1 VTRPTSRTRS
11 HARGRAADNALPEQR
26 ATDETLEVVTEVDQ
40 PAVVPHEL
48 ASGGPGLEIRAR
60 GGSAGAIAGKVLR
73 QYSLVFLL
81 IASFVLYSTWDKT
94 SSVFLTG
101 DSLRVMVAGQAVIGV
116 LTLGILVTM
125 VAGNFDLSVGNIAGL
140 SQVMTASMF
149 SHHGWP
155 LWLGVLFGVA
165 LGAFVGG
172 INGMLVTILR
182 VDPFIITLGTASAI
196 LGFVDWY
203 SKGQSIVSGI
213 PQNLV
218 NFGNDN
224 FIGVPDIVWV
234 LVIVALVIYYLLEHT
249 PYGRNLH
256 AIGSNRAAARL
267 VGIRVERSVA
277 MAFTINGF
285 FAGVAGV
292 LMLARAGAGNPQIPP
307 TLALTALAGAF
318 LGAASFKVGRLNV
331 PGTIVA
337 LLFLAVNITGLTLAG
352 VANWINEL
360 FTGLS
365 LIFAIALAAVLSK
378 PRKARQRTTEP
389 SSPKTP
395 AEKTRK

>member
-1 VTRPTSRTRS
+1 MTTRS
-11 HARGRAADNALPEQR
+11 RPRPETAVDDMPAQR
-26 ATDETLEVVTEVDQ
+26 AGD
-40 PAVVPHEL
+40 PAVVATDVPVVVQTEEPPARSA
-48 ASGGPGLEIRAR
+48 ASTVGAFGGR
-60 GGSAGAIAGKVLR
+60 VLR

-81 IASFVLYSTWDKT
+81 VASFVLYSTWGKT

-140 SQVMTASMF
+140 SQIMTATLYAK
-149 SHHGWP
+149 HGWG
-155 LWLGVLFGVA
+155 LWPGIIAGIVIG
-165 LGAFVGG
+165 GFVGG
-172 INGMLVTILR
+172 INGVLVTVLR

-196 LGFVDWY
+196 LGFIDWY
-203 SKGQSIVSGI
+203 TKDQSIVNGI
-213 PQNLV
+213 PAGIT
-218 NFGNDN
+218 NFGRDN
-224 FIGVPDIVWV
+224 FLGVPDIVWV
-234 LVIVALVIYYLLEHT
+234 LALVALVIYYLLEHT

-267 VGIRVERSVA
+267 LGIRVERSIA
-277 MAFTINGF
+277 IAFVINGI
-285 FAGVAGV
+285 FAGIAGV

-337 LLFLAVNITGLTLAG
+337 LLFLAVNITGLQYAG
-352 VANWINEL
+352 VANWINEM

-378 PRKARQRTTEP
+378 ERTV
-389 SSPKTP
+389 K
-395 AEKTRK
+395 KTRKTA

>member
-1 VTRPTSRTRS
+1 MTTRS
-11 HARGRAADNALPEQR
+11 KPRPETATGELPAQR
-26 ATDETLEVVTEVDQ
+26 AIDDPVVAQ
-40 PAVVPHEL
+40 PDVPVVVAPGDA
-48 ASGGPGLEIRAR
+48 ASRSVAA
-60 GGSAGAIAGKVLR
+60 SAGLLGTRILR

-81 IASFVLYSTWDKT
+81 VASFVLYSTWNKT

-140 SQVMTASMF
+140 SQIMTATLYAK
-149 SHHGWP
+149 HGWGM
-155 LWLGVLFGVA
+155 WAGIVA
-165 LGAFVGG
+165 GIAIGGFVGG
-172 INGMLVTILR
+172 INGLLVTILR

-196 LGFVDWY
+196 LGFIDWY
-203 SKGQSIVSGI
+203 TKDQSIVTGI
-213 PQNLV
+213 PAGITHFGRN
-218 NFGNDN
+218 NF
-224 FIGVPDIVWV
+224 FGVPDIVWV
-234 LVIVALVIYYLLEHT
+234 LAIVAVVIYYLLEHT

-267 VGIRVERSVA
+267 VGIRVERSIA
-277 MAFTINGF
+277 MAFVINGI
-285 FAGVAGV
+285 FAGIAGV

-337 LLFLAVNITGLTLAG
+337 LLFLAVNITGLQYAG
-352 VANWINEL
+352 VANWINEM

-378 PRKARQRTTEP
+378 ERSVK
-389 SSPKTP
+389 
-395 AEKTRK
+395 KTRKSA

>member
-1 VTRPTSRTRS
+1 VTPPTSRTPSR
-11 HARGRAADNALPEQR
+11 HRARTAVPEPR
-26 ATDETLEVVTEVDQ
+26 TATDQEIVVEPEPAVAEQAEVVI
-40 PAVVPHEL
+40 P
-48 ASGGPGLEIRAR
+48 PGLA
-60 GGSAGAIAGKVLR
+60 GSVSRKFTTGPLFVRVLK

-81 IASFVLYSTWDKT
+81 IASFVLYSTWNKT
-94 SSVFLTG
+94 SDVFLTG

-125 VAGNFDLSVGNIAGL
+125 VSGNFDLSVGNIAGL
-140 SQVMTASMF
+140 SAVMTASMY
-149 SHHGWP
+149 SNHHWNMWVGIIFGIV
-155 LWLGVLFGVA
+155 LGG
-165 LGAFVGG
+165 FVGG
-172 INGMLVTILR
+172 INGVLVTVLR
-182 VDPFIITLGTASAI
+182 IDPFIITLGTASII
-196 LGFVDWY
+196 LGYVDWY
-203 SKGQSIVSGI
+203 SKGQSIVNGI
-213 PQNLV
+213 PQGLV
-218 NFGNDN
+218 NFGSDN
-224 FIGVPDIVWV
+224 FAGVPDIVWV
-234 LVIVALVIYYLLEHT
+234 LVIVAVLVYYLLEHT

-267 VGIRVERSVA
+267 VGIRVERSIA
-277 MAFTINGF
+277 GAFVIDGL

-307 TLALTALAGAF
+307 TLALTAVAGAF

-365 LIFAIALAAVLSK
+365 LIFAIAIAAVLQK
-378 PRKARQRTTEP
+378 ERKVKRVGDNQSATNQQTKEVG
-389 SSPKTP
+389 
-395 AEKTRK
+395 A

>member
-1 VTRPTSRTRS
+1 VTRPTSRVPAKDLPAQRS
-11 HARGRAADNALPEQR
+11 NEDAVAVTADQHELPSVVPAEMTAAEARPAGFAALPF
-26 ATDETLEVVTEVDQ
+26 A
-40 PAVVPHEL
+40 
-48 ASGGPGLEIRAR
+48 AR
-60 GGSAGAIAGKVLR
+60 VLK
-73 QYSLVFLL
+73 QYSMVFLL
-81 IASFVLYSTWDKT
+81 VASFILYSSWGKT

-140 SQVMTASMF
+140 SQVMTASF
-149 SHHGWP
+149 YANHHVN
-155 LWLGVLFGVA
+155 LWVGIIIGIA
-165 LGAFVGG
+165 IGAFVGG
-172 INGMLVTILR
+172 INGILVTVLR

-196 LGFVDWY
+196 LGYVDWY
-203 SKGQSIVSGI
+203 SKGQAIVNGL
-213 PQNLV
+213 PQGLIDFGRN
-218 NFGNDN
+218 NFLS
-224 FIGVPDIVWV
+224 VPDIVWV
-234 LVIVALVIYYLLEHT
+234 LVLVAIAIYYLLEHT

-277 MAFTINGF
+277 MAFVINGF
-285 FAGVAGV
+285 FAGIAGV

-337 LLFLAVNITGLTLAG
+337 LLFLAVNITGLQYAG

-365 LIFAIALAAVLSK
+365 LIFAIALAAVLQK
-378 PRKARQRTTEP
+378 DRKVKRAAERTTTAQP
-389 SSPKTP
+389 SAKDLQP
-395 AEKTRK
+395 

>member
-1 VTRPTSRTRS
+1 VTRPTSRPPSPPSAAGDLPTPRS
-11 HARGRAADNALPEQR
+11 
-26 ATDETLEVVTEVDQ
+26 ATDELSVVTPDEHEIPV
-40 PAVVPHEL
+40 VVPPEMNATAAPSRSFAAL
-48 ASGGPGLEIRAR
+48 PFGAR
-60 GGSAGAIAGKVLR
+60 FVK
-73 QYSLVFLL
+73 QYSMVFLL
-81 IASFVLYSTWDKT
+81 VASFVLYSTWSKT

-140 SQVMTASMF
+140 SQVMTASF
-149 SHHGWP
+149 YAHHGVN
-155 LWLGVLFGVA
+155 LWVGILIGIAIGS
-165 LGAFVGG
+165 FVGG
-172 INGMLVTILR
+172 INGVLVTVLR

-196 LGFVDWY
+196 LGYVDWY
-203 SKGQSIVSGI
+203 SKGQAIVQGI
-213 PQNLV
+213 PQPLIDFGRN
-218 NFGNDN
+218 NFA
-224 FIGVPDIVWV
+224 GVPDIVWV
-234 LVIVALVIYYLLEHT
+234 LVVVAIAIYYLLEHT

-267 VGIRVERSVA
+267 VGIRVERSIA
-277 MAFTINGF
+277 MAFVINGF
-285 FAGVAGV
+285 FAGIAGV

-337 LLFLAVNITGLTLAG
+337 LLFLAVNITGLQYAG

-365 LIFAIALAAVLSK
+365 LIFAIALAAVLQK
-378 PRKARQRTTEP
+378 DRKVKRSSEP
-389 SSPKTP
+389 S
-395 AEKTRK
+395 AEKTRN

>member
-1 VTRPTSRTRS
+1 MTRPTSRTPAKDLPAQRS
-11 HARGRAADNALPEQR
+11 AEDPIVLTSEQQEPPSVIPPEMTVAAATPPGFAALPF
-26 ATDETLEVVTEVDQ
+26 
-40 PAVVPHEL
+40 
-48 ASGGPGLEIRAR
+48 
-60 GGSAGAIAGKVLR
+60 AGRVLK
-73 QYSLVFLL
+73 QYSMVFLL
-81 IASFVLYSTWDKT
+81 VASFVLYSTWGKT

-140 SQVMTASMF
+140 SQVMTASLYAN
-149 SHHGWP
+149 HHANMWVGI
-155 LWLGVLFGVA
+155 VFGVA
-165 LGAFVGG
+165 IGAFVGG
-172 INGMLVTILR
+172 INGVLVTVLR

-196 LGFVDWY
+196 LGYVDWY
-203 SKGQSIVSGI
+203 SKGQAIVNGQ
-213 PQNLV
+213 PQGLI
-218 NFGNDN
+218 NFGRNN
-224 FIGVPDIVWV
+224 FAGVPDIVWV
-234 LVIVALVIYYLLEHT
+234 LVLVALAIYYLLEHT

-267 VGIRVERSVA
+267 VGIRVERSIA
-277 MAFTINGF
+277 TAFVINGF
-285 FAGVAGV
+285 FAGIAGV

-337 LLFLAVNITGLTLAG
+337 LLFLAVNITGLQYAG

-365 LIFAIALAAVLSK
+365 LIFAIALAAVLQK
-378 PRKARQRTTEP
+378 DRKVKRASD
-389 SSPKTP
+389 SSGKGRRSEQTVQ
-395 AEKTRK
+395 A

>member
-1 VTRPTSRTRS
+1 VTRPTSRAPRPDS
-11 HARGRAADNALPEQR
+11 AAELPVQR
-26 ATDETLEVVTEVDQ
+26 VDDESEVDSIVVLSADEHEG
-40 PAVVPHEL
+40 PSVVPAAL
-48 ASGGPGLEIRAR
+48 TGGVGTEKRFAAAPFAMRLL
-60 GGSAGAIAGKVLR
+60 K

-81 IASFVLYSTWDKT
+81 VASFILYSTWDKT

-101 DSLRVMVAGQAVIGV
+101 DSLRVMVGGQAVIGV

-140 SQVMTASMF
+140 CQVMVASMYA
-149 SHHGWP
+149 HHGWNM
-155 LWLGVLFGVA
+155 WVGILFGVL

-172 INGMLVTILR
+172 INGFLVTLLR

-203 SKGQSIVSGI
+203 SKDQSIVNGQ
-213 PQNLV
+213 PQSLV
-218 NFGNDN
+218 NFGRDN
-224 FIGVPDIVWV
+224 FLGVPDIVWV
-234 LVIVALVIYYLLEHT
+234 LIVVAIVIYYLLEHT

-267 VGIRVERSVA
+267 VGIRVERSIA
-277 MAFTINGF
+277 SAFVINGF

-331 PGTIVA
+331 PGTLVA
-337 LLFLAVNITGLTLAG
+337 LMFLAVNITGLTLAG

-365 LIFAIALAAVLSK
+365 LIFAIAMAAVLAK
-378 PRKARQRTTEP
+378 EPKVKAKRAAEP
-389 SSPKTP
+389 STKDG
-395 AEKTRK
+395 KDN

>member
-1 VTRPTSRTRS
+1 MTRPTSRTPAKDLPAQRNVDDPIVVTAEQKDLPS
-11 HARGRAADNALPEQR
+11 VIPPEMTVAAATPPGFAALPF
-26 ATDETLEVVTEVDQ
+26 
-40 PAVVPHEL
+40 
-48 ASGGPGLEIRAR
+48 
-60 GGSAGAIAGKVLR
+60 AGRVLK
-73 QYSLVFLL
+73 QYSMVFLL
-81 IASFVLYSTWDKT
+81 VASFLLYSFWGKT

-140 SQVMTASMF
+140 SQVMTASMY
-149 SHHGWP
+149 SHHHWN
-155 LWLGVLFGVA
+155 LWVGILFGVV

-172 INGMLVTILR
+172 INGLLVTVLR

-196 LGFVDWY
+196 LGYVDWY
-203 SKGQSIVSGI
+203 SKGQSTVTGI
-213 PQNLV
+213 PQNLID
-218 NFGNDN
+218 FGRNN

-234 LVIVALVIYYLLEHT
+234 LVLVAIAIYYLLEHT

-277 MAFTINGF
+277 TAFVINGF
-285 FAGVAGV
+285 FAGIAGV

-337 LLFLAVNITGLTLAG
+337 LLFLAVNITGLQYAG

-365 LIFAIALAAVLSK
+365 LIFAIALAAVLQK
-378 PRKARQRTTEP
+378 DRKVKKA
-389 SSPKTP
+389 SDP
-395 AEKTRK
+395 AGKGRAAEQPVQA

>member
-1 VTRPTSRTRS
+1 MTTRS
-11 HARGRAADNALPEQR
+11 NARPETAAGELPAQR
-26 ATDETLEVVTEVDQ
+26 ATDDPVVAPSDI
-40 PAVVPHEL
+40 PVVVAHDEAAPRSF
-48 ASGGPGLEIRAR
+48 AA
-60 GGSAGAIAGKVLR
+60 SAGSLGTRILR

-81 IASFVLYSTWDKT
+81 VASFVLYSTWNKT

-140 SQVMTASMF
+140 SQIMTATLYAK
-149 SHHGWP
+149 HGWGMWAGI
-155 LWLGVLFGVA
+155 LAGVA
-165 LGAFVGG
+165 IGGFVGG
-172 INGMLVTILR
+172 INGLLVTILR

-196 LGFVDWY
+196 LGFIDWY
-203 SKGQSIVSGI
+203 TKDQSIVTGI
-213 PQNLV
+213 PAGITHFGRN
-218 NFGNDN
+218 NFL
-224 FIGVPDIVWV
+224 GVPDIVWV
-234 LVIVALVIYYLLEHT
+234 LAIVAVVIYYLLEHT

-267 VGIRVERSVA
+267 VGIRVERSIA
-277 MAFTINGF
+277 MAFVINGI
-285 FAGVAGV
+285 FAGIAGV

-337 LLFLAVNITGLTLAG
+337 LLFLAVNITGLQYAG
-352 VANWINEL
+352 VANWINEM

-378 PRKARQRTTEP
+378 ERSVK
-389 SSPKTP
+389 
-395 AEKTRK
+395 KTRKSA

>member
-1 VTRPTSRTRS
+1 VTTRS
-11 HARGRAADNALPEQR
+11 KPRPETAAGEMPAQRHAGDPVLVPAGAPADVAAAVQPEPR
-26 ATDETLEVVTEVDQ
+26 SF
-40 PAVVPHEL
+40 
-48 ASGGPGLEIRAR
+48 AS
-60 GGSAGAIAGKVLR
+60 SAGTFGTRVLR

-81 IASFVLYSTWDKT
+81 LASFVLYSTWSKT

-140 SQVMTASMF
+140 SQIMTATLYAK
-149 SHHGWP
+149 HGWSM
-155 LWLGVLFGVA
+155 WAGIAAGVVIG
-165 LGAFVGG
+165 GFVGG
-172 INGMLVTILR
+172 INGLLVTILR

-196 LGFVDWY
+196 LGFIDWY
-203 SKGQSIVSGI
+203 TKDQSIVNGI
-213 PQNLV
+213 PAGITHFGRN
-218 NFGNDN
+218 NFL
-224 FIGVPDIVWV
+224 GVPDIVWV
-234 LVIVALVIYYLLEHT
+234 LALVAVVIYYLLEHT

-267 VGIRVERSVA
+267 VGIRVERSIA
-277 MAFTINGF
+277 LAFVINGV
-285 FAGVAGV
+285 FAGIAGV

-337 LLFLAVNITGLTLAG
+337 LLFLAVNITGLQYAG
-352 VANWINEL
+352 VDNWINEM

-378 PRKARQRTTEP
+378 ERSVK
-389 SSPKTP
+389 
-395 AEKTRK
+395 KTRKSS

>member
-1 VTRPTSRTRS
+1 MTTRS
-11 HARGRAADNALPEQR
+11 RPRPDTSVDDVPAQRGADVPDVPVVASDVPVVVRHDEPPARSSTAAVGAFGGR
-26 ATDETLEVVTEVDQ
+26 
-40 PAVVPHEL
+40 
-48 ASGGPGLEIRAR
+48 
-60 GGSAGAIAGKVLR
+60 VLR

-81 IASFVLYSTWDKT
+81 VASFVLYSTWGKT

-140 SQVMTASMF
+140 SQIVTATLYAK
-149 SHHGWP
+149 HGWG
-155 LWLGVLFGVA
+155 LWPGVFAGVA
-165 LGAFVGG
+165 IGGFVGG
-172 INGMLVTILR
+172 INGVLVTVLR

-196 LGFVDWY
+196 LGFIDWY
-203 SKGQSIVSGI
+203 TKDQSIVNGI
-213 PQNLV
+213 PAGIT
-218 NFGNDN
+218 NFGRNN
-224 FIGVPDIVWV
+224 FLGVPDIVWV
-234 LVIVALVIYYLLEHT
+234 LALVAVVIYYLLEHT

-267 VGIRVERSVA
+267 VGIRVERSIA
-277 MAFTINGF
+277 IAFVINGI
-285 FAGVAGV
+285 FAGIAGV

-337 LLFLAVNITGLTLAG
+337 LLFLAVNITGLQYAG
-352 VANWINEL
+352 VANWINEM

-378 PRKARQRTTEP
+378 ERAVK
-389 SSPKTP
+389 
-395 AEKTRK
+395 KTRKSA

>member
-1 VTRPTSRTRS
+1 VTRASSRTPSSTPAGGLPVPRTP
-11 HARGRAADNALPEQR
+11 ADPPSDEIVVVNVDNQLPDVVPTALSGGAEPAGFSALPF
-26 ATDETLEVVTEVDQ
+26 AT
-40 PAVVPHEL
+40 
-48 ASGGPGLEIRAR
+48 R
-60 GGSAGAIAGKVLR
+60 VLK

-81 IASFVLYSTWDKT
+81 IASFVLYSTWNKT
-94 SSVFLTG
+94 SAVFLTG
-101 DSLRVMVAGQAVIGV
+101 DSLRVMVGGQAVIGV

-140 SQVMTASMF
+140 ASVMTASMYAN
-149 SHHGWP
+149 HGWNM
-155 LWLGVLFGVA
+155 WLGILFGVA

-172 INGMLVTILR
+172 INGFLVTLLR

-203 SKGQSIVSGI
+203 SKDQSIVNGI
-213 PQNLV
+213 PQPLV
-218 NFGNDN
+218 HFGRDN
-224 FIGVPDIVWV
+224 FAGVPDIVWV
-234 LVIVALVIYYLLEHT
+234 LGVVAVVIYYLLEHT

-267 VGIRVERSVA
+267 VGIRVERSIFL
-277 MAFTINGF
+277 AFTINGF

-292 LMLARAGAGNPQIPP
+292 LLLARAGAGNPQIPP

-365 LIFAIALAAVLSK
+365 LIFAIALAAVLAKEPKVKRSS
-378 PRKARQRTTEP
+378 EP
-389 SSPKTP
+389 S

>member
-1 VTRPTSRTRS
+1 MTTRS
-11 HARGRAADNALPEQR
+11 RPRPDAAVDDVPAQRAKDDLVVTPADVPIVVRAEHAADSPSFA
-26 ATDETLEVVTEVDQ
+26 ATATTF
-40 PAVVPHEL
+40 
-48 ASGGPGLEIRAR
+48 GGR
-60 GGSAGAIAGKVLR
+60 VLR

-81 IASFVLYSTWDKT
+81 VASFVLYSTWSKT

-140 SQVMTASMF
+140 SYVMTATLYAK
-149 SHHGWP
+149 HGWG
-155 LWLGVLFGVA
+155 LWAGVVA
-165 LGAFVGG
+165 GIVIGGFVGG
-172 INGMLVTILR
+172 INGVLVTVLR

-196 LGFVDWY
+196 LGFIDWY
-203 SKGQSIVSGI
+203 TKDQSIVTGI
-213 PQNLV
+213 PAGIS
-218 NFGNDN
+218 NFGKDN
-224 FIGVPDIVWV
+224 FLGVPDIVWV
-234 LVIVALVIYYLLEHT
+234 LGVVAVVIYYLLEHT

-267 VGIRVERSVA
+267 VGIRVERSIA
-277 MAFTINGF
+277 TAFVINGL
-285 FAGVAGV
+285 FAGLAGV
-292 LMLARAGAGNPQIPP
+292 LMLARAGSMTPTIPP

-337 LLFLAVNITGLTLAG
+337 LLFLAVNITGLQYAG
-352 VANWINEL
+352 VANWINEV

-378 PRKARQRTTEP
+378 ERTVKRTRATTEETP
-389 SSPKTP
+389 EQTRTP
-395 AEKTRK
+395 A

>member
-1 VTRPTSRTRS
+1 MTRSSSRTPSSPPASDLPIPRTAADPPNDEIVVVNVDNELPDVVPTSLS
-11 HARGRAADNALPEQR
+11 GGAAPAGFAALPF
-26 ATDETLEVVTEVDQ
+26 AT
-40 PAVVPHEL
+40 
-48 ASGGPGLEIRAR
+48 R
-60 GGSAGAIAGKVLR
+60 VLK

-81 IASFVLYSTWDKT
+81 VASFVLYSTWSKT
-94 SSVFLTG
+94 SAVFLTG
-101 DSLRVMVAGQAVIGV
+101 DSLRVMVGGQAVIGV

-140 SQVMTASMF
+140 SSVMTASMYA
-149 SHHGWP
+149 HHGWNM
-155 LWLGVLFGVA
+155 WVGILFGVA

-172 INGMLVTILR
+172 INGFLVTLLR

-203 SKGQSIVSGI
+203 SKDQSIVNGI
-213 PQNLV
+213 PQPLV
-218 NFGNDN
+218 NFGRDN
-224 FIGVPDIVWV
+224 FLGVPDIVWV
-234 LVIVALVIYYLLEHT
+234 LLIVAIVIYYLLEHT

-267 VGIRVERSVA
+267 VGIRVERSIF

-292 LMLARAGAGNPQIPP
+292 LLLARAGAGNPQIPP

-365 LIFAIALAAVLSK
+365 LIFAIALAAVLAKEPKVKRSSS
-378 PRKARQRTTEP
+378 EP
-389 SSPKTP
+389 S

>member
-1 VTRPTSRTRS
+1 VTRPTSRTSAKEVPAQRNADDPVVITS
-11 HARGRAADNALPEQR
+11 EQRELPSVVPPEMTVAAASPAGFAALPF
-26 ATDETLEVVTEVDQ
+26 
-40 PAVVPHEL
+40 
-48 ASGGPGLEIRAR
+48 
-60 GGSAGAIAGKVLR
+60 AGRVLK
-73 QYSLVFLL
+73 QYSMVFLL
-81 IASFVLYSTWDKT
+81 VASFILYSSWGKT

-140 SQVMTASMF
+140 SQVMTASLYAN
-149 SHHGWP
+149 HHVNMWVGIVC
-155 LWLGVLFGVA
+155 GIA
-165 LGAFVGG
+165 IGAFVGG
-172 INGMLVTILR
+172 INGILVTVLR

-196 LGFVDWY
+196 LGYVDWY
-203 SKGQSIVSGI
+203 SKGQAIVNGQ
-213 PQNLV
+213 PQGLIEFGRN
-218 NFGNDN
+218 NFA
-224 FIGVPDIVWV
+224 GVPDIVWV
-234 LVIVALVIYYLLEHT
+234 LVFVALAIYYLLEHT

-277 MAFTINGF
+277 TAFVINGF
-285 FAGVAGV
+285 FAGIAGV

-337 LLFLAVNITGLTLAG
+337 LLFLAVNITGLQYAG

-365 LIFAIALAAVLSK
+365 LIFAIALAAVLQKDRKVKRASE
-378 PRKARQRTTEP
+378 PSGKARASEQP
-389 SSPKTP
+389 VQ
-395 AEKTRK
+395 A

>member
-1 VTRPTSRTRS
+1 VTTRS
-11 HARGRAADNALPEQR
+11 RPRPDKRSDDVPMQREPSDPNVVPSSDVPSADVPVAGEQR
-26 ATDETLEVVTEVDQ
+26 AA
-40 PAVVPHEL
+40 PRSL
-48 ASGGPGLEIRAR
+48 ATTSGALGGLGVR
-60 GGSAGAIAGKVLR
+60 VLR

-81 IASFVLYSTWDKT
+81 VASFVLYSTWSKT

-140 SQVMTASMF
+140 SQIMTATLYAK
-149 SHHGWP
+149 HGWG
-155 LWLGVLFGVA
+155 LWPGIIAGVVIG
-165 LGAFVGG
+165 GFVGG
-172 INGMLVTILR
+172 VNGVLVTVLR

-203 SKGQSIVSGI
+203 TKDQSIVSGI
-213 PQNLV
+213 PV
-218 NFGNDN
+218 GISNFGKDN
-224 FIGVPDIVWV
+224 FLGVPDIVWV
-234 LVIVALVIYYLLEHT
+234 LAIVAVVIYYLLEHT

-267 VGIRVERSVA
+267 VGIRVERSIA
-277 MAFTINGF
+277 MAFVINGL

-331 PGTIVA
+331 PGTIIA
-337 LLFLAVNITGLTLAG
+337 LLFLAVNITGLQYAG
-352 VANWINEL
+352 VDNWINEM

-378 PRKARQRTTEP
+378 ERTV
-389 SSPKTP
+389 K
-395 AEKTRK
+395 KTRKTP

>member
-1 VTRPTSRTRS
+1 MTPPTSRTS
-11 HARGRAADNALPEQR
+11 NARARASQAPLPEQR
-26 ATDETLEVVTEVDQ
+26 IADEPLAVVADVDE
-40 PAVVPHEL
+40 PAVVPHDL
-48 ASGGPGLEIRAR
+48 AAAVPAV
-60 GGSAGAIAGKVLR
+60 AGAGRRSPGFMTSEILR
-73 QYSLVFLL
+73 RYSLVFLL
-81 IASFVLYSTWDKT
+81 VASFVLYSTWSKT
-94 SSVFLTG
+94 SGVFLTG

-140 SQVMTASMF
+140 SQVMTASMY

-155 LWLGVLFGVA
+155 LWVGILFGVA
-165 LGAFVGG
+165 LGSFVGG
-172 INGMLVTILR
+172 INGFLVTLLR

-203 SKGQSIVSGI
+203 SKDQSIVNGI
-213 PQNLV
+213 PQGLV
-218 NFGNDN
+218 KFGNNN
-224 FIGVPDIVWV
+224 FVGVPDIVWV
-234 LVIVALVIYYLLEHT
+234 LVVVAIVIYYLLEHT

-267 VGIRVERSVA
+267 VGIRVERSIA

-292 LMLARAGAGNPQIPP
+292 LLLARAGAGNPQIPP

-365 LIFAIALAAVLSK
+365 LVFAIALAAVLSK
-378 PRKARQRTTEP
+378 ERKVRQRTAVPQSEQAP
-389 SSPKTP
+389 S
-395 AEKTRK
+395 EKTRK

>member
-1 VTRPTSRTRS
+1 MPAQRAQEIRIEERAVVATEHEAPSVVPPEMTAAAPTPPGFS
-11 HARGRAADNALPEQR
+11 ALPF
-26 ATDETLEVVTEVDQ
+26 A
-40 PAVVPHEL
+40 
-48 ASGGPGLEIRAR
+48 AR
-60 GGSAGAIAGKVLR
+60 VAK
-73 QYSLVFLL
+73 QYSMVFLL
-81 IASFVLYSTWDKT
+81 VASFVLYSTWSKT
-94 SSVFLTG
+94 SDVFLTG

-149 SHHGWP
+149 AHHGWP
-155 LWLGVLFGVA
+155 LWAGIVFGVV
-165 LGAFVGG
+165 LGAFVGA
-172 INGMLVTILR
+172 INGLLVTILR

-196 LGFVDWY
+196 LGYVDWY
-203 SKGQSIVSGI
+203 SKGQAIVNGI
-213 PQNLV
+213 PQGLTD
-218 NFGNDN
+218 FGRND
-224 FIGVPDIVWV
+224 FVGVPDIVWV
-234 LVIVALVIYYLLEHT
+234 LVLVALAIYYLLEHT

-267 VGIRVERSVA
+267 VGIRVERSIFT
-277 MAFTINGF
+277 AFAINGF
-285 FAGVAGV
+285 FAGIAGV

-337 LLFLAVNITGLTLAG
+337 LLFLAVNITGLQYAG

-365 LIFAIALAAVLSK
+365 LIFAIALAAVLQK
-378 PRKARQRTTEP
+378 DRKIKRSTEP
-389 SSPKTP
+389 SS
-395 AEKTRK
+395 EQTRNQA

>member
-1 VTRPTSRTRS
+1 VSTRS
-11 HARGRAADNALPEQR
+11 RPRAETAVDDVPSPR
-26 ATDETLEVVTEVDQ
+26 AGTDPVVVTSSDVPVALAAAQ
-40 PAVVPHEL
+40 TPARSFS
-48 ASGGPGLEIRAR
+48 ASAL
-60 GGSAGAIAGKVLR
+60 GSRILR

-81 IASFVLYSTWDKT
+81 VASFVLYSTWSKT

-140 SQVMTASMF
+140 SQIMTATLYAK
-149 SHHGWP
+149 HGWG
-155 LWLGVLFGVA
+155 LWPGIIAGVVIG
-165 LGAFVGG
+165 GFVGG
-172 INGMLVTILR
+172 INGVLVTMLR

-203 SKGQSIVSGI
+203 TKDQSIVTGI
-213 PQNLV
+213 PASIS
-218 NFGNDN
+218 NFGKNN
-224 FIGVPDIVWV
+224 FVGVPDIVWV
-234 LVIVALVIYYLLEHT
+234 LAAVAVVIYYLLEHT

-267 VGIRVERSVA
+267 VGIRVERSIA
-277 MAFTINGF
+277 LAFVINGL

-331 PGTIVA
+331 PGTIIA
-337 LLFLAVNITGLTLAG
+337 LLFLAVNITGLQYAG
-352 VANWINEL
+352 VDNWINEM

-378 PRKARQRTTEP
+378 ERT
-389 SSPKTP
+389 K
-395 AEKTRK
+395 KTRKTP

>member
-1 VTRPTSRTRS
+1 VTTRS
-11 HARGRAADNALPEQR
+11 KPRPEQDVEALPAQR
-26 ATDETLEVVTEVDQ
+26 SADAPAAVQSDIVQSDVPAVLTSDET
-40 PAVVPHEL
+40 VPRSFT
-48 ASGGPGLEIRAR
+48 AST
-60 GGSAGAIAGKVLR
+60 GALGTRILR

-81 IASFVLYSTWDKT
+81 VASFVLYSTWSKT

-140 SQVMTASMF
+140 SQIMTATLYAK
-149 SHHGWP
+149 HGWGM
-155 LWLGVLFGVA
+155 WAGIIAGVA
-165 LGAFVGG
+165 IGAFVGG
-172 INGMLVTILR
+172 INGLLVTILR

-196 LGFVDWY
+196 LGFIDWY
-203 SKGQSIVSGI
+203 TKDQSIVTGI
-213 PQNLV
+213 PAGITHFGRN
-218 NFGNDN
+218 NF
-224 FIGVPDIVWV
+224 FGVPDIVWV
-234 LVIVALVIYYLLEHT
+234 LAVVAVVIYYLLEHT

-267 VGIRVERSVA
+267 VGIRVERSIA
-277 MAFTINGF
+277 MAFVINGM
-285 FAGVAGV
+285 FAGIAGV

-337 LLFLAVNITGLTLAG
+337 LLFLAVNITGLQYAG
-352 VANWINEL
+352 VANWINEM

-378 PRKARQRTTEP
+378 ERNIK
-389 SSPKTP
+389 
-395 AEKTRK
+395 KTRKSA

>member
-1 VTRPTSRTRS
+1 VTTRS
-11 HARGRAADNALPEQR
+11 RPRPDAVASDLPAQR
-26 ATDETLEVVTEVDQ
+26 ADDPVVTNT
-40 PAVVPHEL
+40 A
-48 ASGGPGLEIRAR
+48 ASGATNAPDGPPVVRR
-60 GGSAGAIAGKVLR
+60 GPQHTVAAFGSRILR

-81 IASFVLYSTWDKT
+81 VASFVLYSTWSKT

-140 SQVMTASMF
+140 SQIMTATLYAK
-149 SHHGWP
+149 HGFG
-155 LWLGVLFGVA
+155 LWEGIVA
-165 LGAFVGG
+165 GILIGGFVGG

-203 SKGQSIVSGI
+203 TKDQSIVNGI
-213 PQNLV
+213 PAAIS
-218 NFGNDN
+218 NFGKDN
-224 FIGVPDIVWV
+224 LLGIPDIVWV
-234 LVIVALVIYYLLEHT
+234 LALVAVLVYYLLEHT

-267 VGIRVERSVA
+267 VGIRVERSIA
-277 MAFTINGF
+277 MAFVINGL

-337 LLFLAVNITGLTLAG
+337 LLFLAVNITGLQYAG
-352 VANWINEL
+352 VANWINEM

-378 PRKARQRTTEP
+378 ERTV
-389 SSPKTP
+389 K
-395 AEKTRK
+395 KTRKSA

>member
-1 VTRPTSRTRS
+1 VTRPSSRTPSSTPANDVPLPRTETDPPNDEIVVVNV
-11 HARGRAADNALPEQR
+11 DNELP
-26 ATDETLEVVTEVDQ
+26 D
-40 PAVVPHEL
+40 VVPTSL
-48 ASGGPGLEIRAR
+48 SGGVASSRFAAMPFATR
-60 GGSAGAIAGKVLR
+60 VLK

-81 IASFVLYSTWDKT
+81 IASFVLYSTWSKT
-94 SSVFLTG
+94 SAVFLTG
-101 DSLRVMVAGQAVIGV
+101 DSLRVMVGGQAVIGV

-140 SQVMTASMF
+140 AQVMTASMYA
-149 SHHGWP
+149 HHGWNM
-155 LWLGVLFGVA
+155 WVGILFGVA

-172 INGMLVTILR
+172 INGFLVTLLR

-203 SKGQSIVSGI
+203 SKGQSIVNGI
-213 PQNLV
+213 PEPLV
-218 NFGNDN
+218 HFGRDN
-224 FIGVPDIVWV
+224 FAGVPDIVWV
-234 LVIVALVIYYLLEHT
+234 LVIVAIVIYYLLEHT

-267 VGIRVERSVA
+267 VGIRVERSIF

-292 LMLARAGAGNPQIPP
+292 LLLARAGAGNPQIPP

-365 LIFAIALAAVLSK
+365 LIFAIALAAVLAKEPKVKRSS
-378 PRKARQRTTEP
+378 EP
-389 SSPKTP
+389 ST
-395 AEKTRK
+395 EKTRK

>member
-1 VTRPTSRTRS
+1 MTRPTSRTPAKDLPAQRNADDPIVVPAVQDDLPS
-11 HARGRAADNALPEQR
+11 VIPAEMTVAAATPPGFSALPF
-26 ATDETLEVVTEVDQ
+26 
-40 PAVVPHEL
+40 
-48 ASGGPGLEIRAR
+48 
-60 GGSAGAIAGKVLR
+60 AGRVLK
-73 QYSLVFLL
+73 QYSMVFLL
-81 IASFVLYSTWDKT
+81 VASFILYSSWGKT

-140 SQVMTASMF
+140 SQVMTASLYAN
-149 SHHGWP
+149 HHANMWVGI
-155 LWLGVLFGVA
+155 LFGIA
-165 LGAFVGG
+165 IGAFVGG
-172 INGMLVTILR
+172 INGILVTVLR

-196 LGFVDWY
+196 LGYVDWY
-203 SKGQSIVSGI
+203 SKGQAIVNGQ
-213 PQNLV
+213 PQALIDFGRN
-218 NFGNDN
+218 NFA
-224 FIGVPDIVWV
+224 GVPDIVWV
-234 LVIVALVIYYLLEHT
+234 LVLVAIAIYYLLEHT

-277 MAFTINGF
+277 TAFVINGF
-285 FAGVAGV
+285 FAGIAGV

-337 LLFLAVNITGLTLAG
+337 LLFLAVNITGLQYAG

-365 LIFAIALAAVLSK
+365 LIFAIALAAVLQK
-378 PRKARQRTTEP
+378 DRKVKRASDPGAKGRA
-389 SSPKTP
+389 
-395 AEKTRK
+395 AEQPVQA